1 MFEGLGCITDVHYHI
16 RTDPTKT
23 PVVHPPCRV
32 PITLCPKIQEELAR
46 MESLDV
52 IEKVTGPTSWVNS
65 MVTITKPNGS
75 LHICID
81 PRNLNEAIQREHY
94 PMQTIEEVTTRMPEV
109 TYFSVL
115 DASSRYWQISLDQES
130 AKLCTF
136 NSPFGRYMFKRL
148 PFGLSSVQEIFQTVM
163 TEMFE
168 DIEGVEVVVD
178 DILVWGTN
186 EAEHDSRPIK
196 VLDRARLRNLKLN
209 KTKCQFKKQEI
220 AYLGHVLTKDGLK
233 PDPKKTQAIS
243 EITPPMSREALQR
256 FLGMLTYLAK
266 FIPNLSQT
274 AAPLRALLEK
284 DAEWLWHQEH
294 LQSFS
299 TLKHLA
305 SSAPVLAYFNPSQPV
320 KLSVDASSKGLGA
333 VLLQN
338 NQPIA
343 YASRALTD
351 TQQ

>member
-1 MFEGLGCITDVHYHI
+1 
-16 RTDPTKT
+16 
-23 PVVHPPCRV
+23 
-32 PITLCPKIQEELAR
+32 

-75 LHICID
+75 LRICID
-81 PRNLNEAIQREHY
+81 PRNLNEAIQRGHY
-94 PMQTIEEVTTRMPEV
+94 PMQTIEEVTTRMSEA

-115 DASSRYWQISLDQES
+115 DASSGYWQISLDQES

-136 NSPFGRYMFKRL
+136 NSPFSRYMFKRL
-148 PFGLSSVQEIFQTVM
+148 PFGLSSAQDIFQKVM

-186 EAEHDSRPIK
+186 EAEHNSRLIK

-220 AYLGHVLTKDGLK
+220 AYLLTKDRLK

-243 EITPPMSREALQR
+243 EMTPPMSRDVSSACSRIFPNSFPTSPRLQH
-256 FLGMLTYLAK
+256 
-266 FIPNLSQT
+266 
-274 AAPLRALLEK
+274 LLE
-284 DAEWLWHQEH
+284 HC
-294 LQSFS
+294 
-299 TLKHLA
+299 
-305 SSAPVLAYFNPSQPV
+305 
-320 KLSVDASSKGLGA
+320 
-333 VLLQN
+333 
-338 NQPIA
+338 
-343 YASRALTD
+343 
-351 TQQ
+351 